1 MEEIYLD
8 TPCGSI
14 KGVSED
20 GVNRFLGIRYANA
33 SRFEYAE
40 EVKHWDGVYEALD
53 YGAAPIQMRT
63 YEKYRNENAHYE
75 VEFLKGVK
83 AEYSEDCLFLN
94 IWAPE
99 DAKGCPV
106 LVVIYGGGNMKGHT
120 NEKEFDGT
128 EFAKR
133 GIIVVTLNYRVN
145 IFGLMAIKEL
155 EKPDGRCGNFIYYDQ
170 HTAFDFIR
178 HNISSFGGNPDNM
191 TLIGQS
197 AGAASC
203 ETQIKSPLNKG
214 YFKNAII
221 QSSAGFST
229 VIKGKEN
236 REELY
241 ELWSKVYEKTGCQSV
256 EELKAMPAEQ
266 LFDAYMDIASANQLA
281 YANFVYDENFT
292 GPSKNLPGDVNIICG
307 MTSEDTMPLIF
318 YVMMRLLA
326 KRQKGYADT
335 YSYYFCRQL
344 PGDDLGAWHSSDL
357 WYTYGSLDKC
367 WRPFTEEDRELSKI
381 MMEYFANFIRTGNP
395 NGENLADWPSYQKN
409 SKAFMHFD
417 IGECKAKKPKLSQ
430 ILQNTFGKKTLGAGF

>member
-1 MEEIYLD
+1 MRETYLD
-8 TPCGSI
+8 TPCGKI
-14 KGVSED
+14 KGVSSE
-20 GVNRFLGIRYANA
+20 GVNCFLGIRYANA
-33 SRFEYAE
+33 DRFEYAKE
-40 EVKHWDGVYEALD
+40 ITHWDGVYEALN

-75 VEFLKGVK
+75 VEFLKDVK
-83 AEYSEDCLFLN
+83 VEYSEDCLFLN
-94 IWAPE
+94 IWTPE
-99 DAKGCPV
+99 NAKDCPV

-133 GIIVVTLNYRVN
+133 GIVVVTLNYRVN
-145 IFGLMAIKEL
+145 VFGLMAIKEL

-170 HTAFDFIR
+170 HTAFNFIR
-178 HNISSFGGNPDNM
+178 HNIASFGGNPDNM

-241 ELWSKVYEKTGCQSV
+241 ELWSKVYEKTGCQNV
-256 EELKAMPAEQ
+256 EELKTMPAEQ
-266 LFDAYMDIASANQLA
+266 LFDAYMDIASENQLA

-292 GPSKNLPGDVNIICG
+292 GASKNQPCDINIICG

-326 KRQKGYADT
+326 KKQKGHADT

-344 PGDDLGAWHSSDL
+344 PGDNLGAWHSSDL

-367 WRPFTEEDRELSKI
+367 WRPFTEEDRELSNV

-395 NGENLADWPSYQKN
+395 NGENLGDWPSYQKN

-417 IGECKAKKPKLSQ
+417 VGECKAKKPKLSQ
-430 ILQNTFGKKTLGAGF
+430 ILQNTFGKKTLESGF